1 MVDFYQT
8 VMGKRFFEG
17 QIPKIIA
24 SMDMLAGSIDRLSNA
39 IEKSNEIAEKKTD
52 SYAPAKKIDPSIDHD
67 GVLEMVRQMKGDC

>member
-24 SMDMLAGSIDRLSNA
+24 SMDKLAGSMDRLSSA
-39 IEKSNEIAEKKTD
+39 IEKSNELAEKKAGG
-52 SYAPAKKIDPSIDHD
+52 YAPAKKVDPGIDHD